1 MFGIEF
7 TPLLITKIVFV
18 IVMAGV
24 SIYFGKSFSDWLRN
38 YKIIPYIWNT
48 IKGNTVERDKIRR
61 QQMKEVYK
69 DKSDIMAINDK
80 KPTLIQ
86 KIYRL
91 ISMSGIPN
99 KLPGFS
105 ETAFLV
111 LMVIVDLVIFAG
123 MSFQSSILAGAVV
136 LVVFD
141 FIVYY
146 LMQIMIYN
154 RAIVVEDQMIDF
166 INLVAST
173 SRQYSNII
181 DIFGSI
187 YEKFKDPLK
196 TALEEAYVEEKQINN
211 LDVTLYHL
219 KEKFDSVQF
228 EFVID
233 NLLLCSKENG
243 QYFDVAMDLSAIAN
257 VYYSSFQKKKQILR
271 QAKINLTIMLALSIG
286 IMIMMGQFIGGGVV
300 AMVTSTSGI
309 IICSIMAL
317 IYLYAMNMKAR

>member
-24 SIYFGKSFSDWLRN
+24 SIYFGKSFSDWLKN

-69 DKSDIMAINDK
+69 DKSDIMAISDK
-80 KPTLIQ
+80 KPTLLQ

-111 LMVIVDLVIFAG
+111 LMVIIDLVIFAG

-136 LVVFD
+136 VVVFD

-154 RAIVVEDQMIDF
+154 RAIIVEDQMIDF

-181 DIFGSI
+181 DIFC
-187 YEKFKDPLK
+187 K
-196 TALEEAYVEEKQINN
+196 
-211 LDVTLYHL
+211 
-219 KEKFDSVQF
+219 
-228 EFVID
+228 
-233 NLLLCSKENG
+233 
-243 QYFDVAMDLSAIAN
+243 
-257 VYYSSFQKKKQILR
+257 
-271 QAKINLTIMLALSIG
+271 
-286 IMIMMGQFIGGGVV
+286 
-300 AMVTSTSGI
+300 
-309 IICSIMAL
+309 
-317 IYLYAMNMKAR
+317 

>member
-24 SIYFGKSFSDWLRN
+24 SIYFGKSFSDWLKS

-69 DKSDIMAINDK
+69 DKSDIMAISDK

-154 RAIVVEDQMIDF
+154 RAIIVEDQMIDF

-228 EFVID
+228 EFIID

-271 QAKINLTIMLALSIG
+271 QAKINLTIMLALFIG

>member
-24 SIYFGKSFSDWLRN
+24 SIYFGKSFSDWLRS

-69 DKSDIMAINDK
+69 DKSDIMAISDK

-99 KLPGFS
+99 RIPGFS

-111 LMVIVDLVIFAG
+111 LMVIVDLAIFAG

-136 LVVFD
+136 VVVFD

-154 RAIVVEDQMIDF
+154 RAIIVEDQMIDF

-228 EFVID
+228 EFIID

-271 QAKINLTIMLALSIG
+271 QAKINLTVMLVLCIG

-309 IICSIMAL
+309 IICSVMVL

>member
-24 SIYFGKSFSDWLRN
+24 SIYFGKSFSDWLKN

-69 DKSDIMAINDK
+69 DKSDIMAISDK
-80 KPTLIQ
+80 KPTLLQ

-111 LMVIVDLVIFAG
+111 LMVIIDLVIFAG

-136 LVVFD
+136 VVVFD

-154 RAIVVEDQMIDF
+154 RAIIVEDQMIDF